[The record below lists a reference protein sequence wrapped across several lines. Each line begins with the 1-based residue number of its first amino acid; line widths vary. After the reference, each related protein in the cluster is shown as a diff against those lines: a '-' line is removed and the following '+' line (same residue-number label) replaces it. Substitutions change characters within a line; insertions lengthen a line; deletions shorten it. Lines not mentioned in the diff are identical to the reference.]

1 MKYRTTALFL
11 LSACSA
17 YSCSSSDGQRAN
29 ADSANPSDDHGNTA
43 ATATLVLAGTAAA
56 GNIEVSDDA
65 DWFKFQATASHIYR
79 FQLQRKTLPSRDG
92 HVFIIDTDQ
101 KTEIKNTRNQ
111 VTLTFPTAGTY
122 FVRVQ
127 NPGGFAP
134 GTGTYE
140 LRIDDIGTDDHADL
154 TENATELGIDMATNG
169 TIEHQTDK
177 DWFRF
182 TAEAGEIYSLVV
194 DTELGLGQGFVE
206 LYEGDETKRL
216 AYRSEPPQIYHR
228 FDKTGTYFVKVRG
241 KFDTGAYSITRS
253 KMPDD
258 EFGDDASTVSVLA
271 TGVSQEGGLQ
281 HDKDFDWFRFVPE
294 AGHVYEFELVGKT
307 LDAGWIGL
315 YNQDG
320 EKTLAAGRSPDSTIA
335 WEFETTGTYFVV
347 VSGSL
352 AGTYELTA
360 HDLGPDDHGPSIEKA
375 TALVMDADW
384 TSGRVVVPNEKD
396 FFSFTPLPGR
406 NFHVI
411 VNERSEIYA
420 GVTLY
425 NQDGTQLQYANVPT
439 EMQRFA
445 SEAASYY
452 VEVSGLRDNVGDYRI
467 QVVQGNGDVHG
478 GDAAS
483 ATPISVPAQLQ
494 GRIDFDGDADWFRFE
509 GQIGHI
515 YQADTNVASS
525 LVGPD
530 GTTEVVRPQ
539 HGPWYYEAKA
549 TGPHY
554 WVIGRMSAQDYH
566 LDLKDLGVDDHGNSA
581 ANASI
586 APLGTSIEGLIQ
598 GAEDFDW
605 FKFDAAAEEIL
616 QFNVGGGRNTR
627 LFLYDRDGT
636 TKIHDTGAAT
646 SRYNVTTSGTYY
658 VALHALPRTRY
669 TLHIESLGQDDHG
682 DELDTASEA
691 MLNTVTNGSLEHHFD
706 NDWFRFDGVSGHD
719 YHIDLTIRVHSNH
732 GLFVYDSDGNQTS
745 VGGPDFLSGVFTPE
759 SDGTY
764 YVRVFATAR
773 REISGPY
780 SLRIVD
786 LATDDHGNSAA
797 DASTLELGTTQS
809 GLFHTRSDEDWFKI
823 VAAADGEIYNFRLEA
838 PKAFSPRMT
847 LYHTDGTTP
856 LEYWHGGGRSYRFD
870 AGTYY
875 IAVKSRPGLTPYRLS
890 VTRPLPD
897 DYGNRPEEAFDI
909 SISDTIKGNIESV
922 LDYDSFSFSP
932 LDKHLYSIQVWH
944 DPLDTLREPLAVL
957 IDKTHRHFDIHKGFI
972 KFRAISAEPVVVRV
986 RDRDLDGVGG
996 YFVRVVDIGID
1007 DHGESFKEATN
1018 LAAGSSISGEISMA
1032 SERDY
1037 FAITM
1042 GENEVHH
1049 FGISAVGAPVSLSL
1063 YDTEGDSILAIGGSS
1078 TDGISWRVEEGQA
1091 GTYYL
1096 RVDLRRDF
1104 TKKEG
1109 SAAYTLTSSG
1119 PLNDDHGNDAAT
1131 ATTGQL
1137 DTLIDGNTETPQDSD
1152 WFAIELRADVLYHMS
1167 IRRPWG
1173 GMTPVTLYR
1182 PDGTTPIDELGTESV
1197 TPFTPLRDGV
1207 YYFDVRSDVAGAYQ
1221 LLVHEAKPDDH
1232 GDGLTNATPIVLNT
1246 PVAGYH
1252 ENKVDRDS
1260 FQFEAEAGEIYHIL
1274 GLTTTGKKGGFM
1286 LVMNEHQVRV
1296 ASPNLGDRHPDG
1308 TVFLPEISGTYYLV
1322 RYASQGDH
1330 VGAYEVMVSN
1340 FSGMHHGGDEAST
1353 AELITEGSSVSSF
1366 LTASGDKD
1374 WYAVEATSPGTWL
1387 TVTAKAPNYSN
1398 VHIELLDVDGRR
1410 VLGHG
1415 ARGHQASDHL
1425 VIQQILVS
1433 SGTYFIVVHSKDPFA
1448 AYELS
1453 VEKTIAPG
1461 YTDDSG
1467 TVYEDAEDGDSQGWT
1482 IYDPRSGGASYAN
1495 VFDDERQSRVIELVP
1510 GGDNPIAD
1518 GFMLQ
1523 TADGTFWN
1531 NREEFVAEWSM
1542 NFESPRFY
1550 VYVDVETTGGQRYIT
1565 YTEATTN
1572 RPDTTQKYV
1581 YIGLGPVNNGAW
1593 NTVTRDL
1600 QKDLESDPQN
1610 AGEKI
1615 VAVRRFLVRG
1625 RGRLDDIQLQSSV
1638 PSPNLAE

>member
-1 MKYRTTALFL
+1 
-11 LSACSA
+11 
-17 YSCSSSDGQRAN
+17 
-29 ADSANPSDDHGNTA
+29 
-43 ATATLVLAGTAAA
+43 
-56 GNIEVSDDA
+56 
-65 DWFKFQATASHIYR
+65 
-79 FQLQRKTLPSRDG
+79 
-92 HVFIIDTDQ
+92 
-101 KTEIKNTRNQ
+101 
-111 VTLTFPTAGTY
+111 
-122 FVRVQ
+122 
-127 NPGGFAP
+127 
-134 GTGTYE
+134 
-140 LRIDDIGTDDHADL
+140 
-154 TENATELGIDMATNG
+154 
-169 TIEHQTDK
+169 
-177 DWFRF
+177 
-182 TAEAGEIYSLVV
+182 
-194 DTELGLGQGFVE
+194 
-206 LYEGDETKRL
+206 
-216 AYRSEPPQIYHR
+216 
-228 FDKTGTYFVKVRG
+228 
-241 KFDTGAYSITRS
+241 
-253 KMPDD
+253 MPDD
-258 EFGDDASTVSVLA
+258 EFEDDASTVSVLA
-271 TGVSQEGGLQ
+271 TGVPQEGGVQ
-281 HDKDFDWFRFVPE
+281 HDQDFDWFRFVPE
-294 AGHVYEFELVGKT
+294 AGHVYEFELAPET
-307 LDAGWIGL
+307 LGAGWIVL

-320 EKTLAAGRSPDSTIA
+320 EKTLADGRAPESTIA

-347 VSGSL
+347 VSGGL

-360 HDLGPDDHGPSIEKA
+360 HDLGPDDHGPSIETA

-384 TSGRVVVPNEKD
+384 TSGSVVVPKEKD
-396 FFSFTPLPGR
+396 FFSFTPLPGQ

-411 VNERSEIYA
+411 VQERSEIYA

-452 VEVSGLRDNVGDYRI
+452 VEVSGLRDSVGDYRI
-467 QVVQGNGDVHG
+467 QVIQGDGEDHG

-483 ATPISVPAQLQ
+483 ATPISIPAQLQ

-515 YQADTNVASS
+515 YQADANVASS
-525 LVGPD
+525 LIGPD
-530 GTTEVVRPQ
+530 GTTEVVRSQ

-554 WVIGRMSAQDYH
+554 WVIARLSAQDYR
-566 LDLKDLGVDDHGNSA
+566 LDLKDLGPDDHGGDA
-581 ANASI
+581 ANAST
-586 APLGTSIEGLIQ
+586 APLGTPIGGLIQ
-598 GAEDFDW
+598 GAEDLDW
-605 FKFDAAAEEIL
+605 FKFDAAAGETL
-616 QFNVGGGRNTR
+616 QFNVEGGRNTR

-636 TKIHDTGAAT
+636 TKINDSGAPIF
-646 SRYNVTTSGTYY
+646 RYKITTSGTYY

-669 TLHIESLGQDDHG
+669 TLHIEPLGQDDHG

-691 MLNTVTNGSLEHHFD
+691 MLGTVINGSLEQRFD
-706 NDWFRFDGVSGHD
+706 DDWFRFDGVSGHD

-745 VGGPDFLSGVFTPE
+745 VGRSDFESGIFTPT

-764 YVRVFATAR
+764 YVRVFATNGG
-773 REISGPY
+773 EDPGPY

-786 LATDDHGNSAA
+786 LATDDHGNNAI

-809 GLFHTRSDEDWFKI
+809 GLFHTRNDEDWFKI

-838 PKAFSPRMT
+838 PDAFSPKMS
-847 LYHTDGTTP
+847 LYDTDGTTP
-856 LEYWHGGGRSYRFD
+856 LKHWRGGGRSYRFD

-875 IAVKSRPGLTPYRLS
+875 VAVEGRPGLTPYRLS
-890 VTRPLPD
+890 VTRPSPD
-897 DYGNRPEEAFDI
+897 DYGNTPEEAFSI
-909 SISDTIKGNIESV
+909 STSDTIKGNIESA
-922 LDYDSFSFSP
+922 LDSDWFSFSP

-957 IDKTHRHFDIHKGFI
+957 VDKADREYDTHNGFI
-972 KFRAISAEPVVVRV
+972 KFRAISAEPVLVSV

-996 YFVRVVDIGID
+996 YFVRVVDMGID
-1007 DHGESFKEATN
+1007 DHGELFEEATN

-1032 SERDY
+1032 SEHDY

-1049 FGISAVGAPVSLSL
+1049 FGISAVGGPVSLSL
-1063 YDTEGDSILAIGGSS
+1063 YDTEGESILETGGSS
-1078 TDGISWRVEEGQA
+1078 TEGISWRVEEDQA

-1096 RVDLRRDF
+1096 RVGLRRDF
-1104 TKKEG
+1104 TKEEG

-1119 PLNDDHGNDAAT
+1119 PLNDDHGNEAAT
-1131 ATTGQL
+1131 ATAGQV
-1137 DTLIDGNTETPQDSD
+1137 DVFMDGNTESTEDSD
-1152 WFAIELRADVLYHMS
+1152 WFAVELRAEVLYHMS

-1173 GMTPVTLYR
+1173 GMTPVALYG
-1182 PDGTTPIDELGTESV
+1182 PDGTTPIDELGAESV
-1197 TPFTPLRDGV
+1197 TPFTPLSDGA

-1232 GDGLTNATPIVLNT
+1232 GDGLTTATPIVLNT

-1252 ENKVDRDS
+1252 ENKADEDWFR
-1260 FQFEAEAGEIYHIL
+1260 FEAEAGGIYHIL

-1286 LVMNEHQVRV
+1286 LVVDEYEVPV
-1296 ASPNLGDRHPDG
+1296 ASTNLGDRHPDG
-1308 TVFLPEISGTYYLV
+1308 TVFLPEITGTYYLT

-1330 VGAYEVMVSN
+1330 VGAYEVMVSD
-1340 FSGMHHGGDEAST
+1340 FSEMHHGGDEALT

-1366 LTASGDKD
+1366 LTASGDED
-1374 WYAVEATSPGTWL
+1374 WHAVEATSPGTWL
-1387 TVTAKAPNYSN
+1387 TVTANAPNYSDLRM
-1398 VHIELLDVDGRR
+1398 ELLDVDGRC
-1410 VLGHG
+1410 VLG
-1415 ARGHQASDHL
+1415 RGSRDYQTSDPL

-1433 SGTYFIVVHSKDPFA
+1433 SGTYFIVVQSQDPFA

-1453 VEKTIAPG
+1453 VEKGIAPG
-1461 YTDDSG
+1461 YTDNKG

-1482 IYDPRSGGASYAN
+1482 IYDPRSGAASYAN

-1510 GGDNPIAD
+1510 GGNNPIAD